1 MKKNMIIEDKS
12 HVIIEKNNGVMTLT
26 INWPQEHNAMDWQTH
41 RGIAKAYRMAEN
53 DEDVKVLVVKG
64 TDGYFNTGGKCNH
77 NDPKEKAEYNSSL
90 EEMTAAQIAISTPVI
105 AAVNGHCLAGGMM
118 IVARA
123 TFAIALENVEFGF
136 PEIKSGAFPMVVMSP
151 MVDIVPKKKFMH
163 MIISGENF
171 SAKEAKKAGFLTEV
185 AKSEDFDSTIKKY
198 VDMIIPIDRD
208 VMRIGV
214 RCYKDMCK
222 CSEEIDRIQVGM
234 KNLQDVWAARN
245 AANIK
250 KEAR

>member
-1 MKKNMIIEDKS
+1 MIIEDKS

-26 INWPQEHNAMDWQTH
+26 INWTKEHNAMDWQTH
-41 RGIAKAYRMAEN
+41 TGIARAYRMAED
-53 DEDVKVLVVKG
+53 DEDVKVLIVKG
-64 TDGYFNTGGKCNH
+64 TEGYFNTGGKCNH
-77 NDPKEKAEYNSSL
+77 NDPEEKEKYNVSL

-123 TFAIALENVEFGF
+123 TFAIALEDVEFGF

-151 MVDIVPKKKFMH
+151 MVDIVPKKQFMH

-171 SAKEAKKAGFLTEV
+171 SARAARKAGFLTEV
-185 AKSEDFDSTIKKY
+185 VKSEDFDSTIRKY
-198 VDMIIPIDRD
+198 VEMITPIDRD
-208 VMRIGV
+208 VMRIGI

-222 CSEEIDRIQVGM
+222 CSEETARIQVGM

-245 AANIK
+245 AANKK